1 MSDPL
6 DDLARRVQDDPFFLA
21 AALAHY
27 ARSEHLDDDRLAAAL
42 GCSPQTLPALRLCR
56 MPGAGAHPFARD
68 VDRIA
73 QHFRV
78 DPDILTEAVRRWEA
92 LRRLREGAGDGRGTL
107 LAARDEPPPQQDDDP
122 APGGAP

>member
-6 DDLARRVQDDPFFLA
+6 DPLARRVQDDPFFLA

-27 ARSEHLDDDRLAAAL
+27 ARSERLDDGRLAAAL

-56 MPGAGAHPFARD
+56 MPGAGPHPFARD

-73 QHFRV
+73 SHFRV
-78 DPDILTEAVRRWEA
+78 DPDILTEAVRRWDA
-92 LRRLREGAGDGRGTL
+92 VRRLREGPGDGRGTL
-107 LAARDEPPPQQDDDP
+107 LAARDEPVAPPDNGP